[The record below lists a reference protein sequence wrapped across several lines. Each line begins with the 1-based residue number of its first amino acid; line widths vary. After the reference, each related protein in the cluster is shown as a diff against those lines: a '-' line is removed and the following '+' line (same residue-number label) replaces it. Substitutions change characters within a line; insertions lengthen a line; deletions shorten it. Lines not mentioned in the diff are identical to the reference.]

1 MPNIITR
8 TYQKARNYLLPTMG
22 GVDVKVPPDQGK
34 PQRNLRNYISPVQLA
49 RIVTDVKSLNDA
61 ISESENAWY
70 PQRVKL
76 QQLFLT
82 TVRNGHVDACM
93 DRRLKLTMLKDYQV
107 VDKSGKVNAEAT
119 AMLKTP
125 WFRNLMKYALE
136 AKAFGYSLI
145 ALNDMIDST
154 FPGLTV
160 IRRYN
165 ISPDRLDVTQYIY
178 QISGA
183 SFLEEPYKD
192 WHIWVPTPSDLGV
205 SLCGFG
211 YLYKVAL
218 YEIFCRNTLAQNST
232 AAELFGM
239 PIRKGKTQKTE
250 EAERAEFENALANMG
265 SAGYILLD
273 ILDEL
278 ELVESKGL
286 GQGYKIFE
294 SLEQRCEKKISK
306 IILGHADALDS
317 TPGKLGGAQDGE
329 LSPAA
334 AAMRDVAT
342 TDMNDFA
349 DLCTKE
355 IFPKFVK
362 LGLSVF
368 DGQIFQ
374 FSNND
379 EQAEARDKEDTAND
393 KIADIFTKI
402 KQAGG
407 EPDWAY
413 FTKRTGIPVKASAPV
428 IPITTPS
435 KTPDDKSKPFKGND
449 RIKNKLEA
457 LYGA

>member
-1 MPNIITR
+1 MANIISR

-22 GVDVKVPPDQGK
+22 GVNVKVPPDQGK

-49 RIVTDVKSLNDA
+49 RIVTDVKTLTDA
-61 ISESENAWY
+61 INESENAWY

-107 VDKSGKVNAEAT
+107 VDKSGKVNKEAT
-119 AMLKTP
+119 AMLKVP

-145 ALNDMIDST
+145 ALNDMINSA

-165 ISPDRLDVTQYIY
+165 ISPDRLNVTQYIY

-183 SFLEEPYKD
+183 PFLEEPYKD

-205 SLCGFG
+205 SLCGYG

-239 PIRKGKTQKTE
+239 PLRVGKTNKTE
-250 EAERAEFENALANMG
+250 EPERGEYENALANMG
-265 SAGYILLD
+265 AAGYILLD
-273 ILDEL
+273 MLDEL

-286 GQGYKIFE
+286 GQGYKIYE

-317 TPGKLGGAQDGE
+317 TPGQLGGAQNE
-329 LSPAA
+329 ESPAA
-334 AAMRDVAT
+334 TAMRDVAT
-342 TDMNDFA
+342 TDMNDFV
-349 DLCTKE
+349 DLCTNE

-362 LGLSVF
+362 LGLSIF
-368 DGQIFQ
+368 EGQVFQ

-379 EQAEARDKEDTAND
+379 ELAETRAKEDDAND
-393 KIADIFTKI
+393 KTADVFVKI

-407 EPDWAY
+407 DPDWAY
-413 FTKRTGIPVKASAPV
+413 FTKRTGIPVKAAATV
-428 IPITTPS
+428 IPITNPA
-435 KTPDDKSKPFKGND
+435 KTLDDKSKPFKSND

-457 LYGA
+457 LYGT